1 MSLPIRHASQQQEL
15 TCTTQLGAIRVSG
28 EDCHKFMQGQLTC
41 DIDQLQE
48 NQWVFGGHCDAQ
60 GKLWSVFRAAWM
72 NGDLLLIQPLSSID
86 ASLQQLKKFAVFS
99 KVDITDASQHL
110 SFKLQLQPGKT
121 SSTPS
126 VKTEKQRLILNLTN
140 AQLEVSEQPQ
150 KADYGSEYWLA
161 YEIEQGVPLIGPPL
175 TTEFIPQMVN
185 LDKLG
190 GINFKK
196 GCYIGQETIARMHY
210 RGKNN
215 RELRQLT
222 GKSEQIPA
230 TGVQLE
236 RAIGDSWRR
245 AGAVLNAVRYDNGEI
260 ALLAVLPVSIEN
272 DATLRIK
279 GEENSTLTLCPPFD
293 NQELSDE

>member
-1 MSLPIRHASQQQEL
+1 MSFPIRHASQQQEL
-15 TCTTQLGAIRVSG
+15 TCSTQLGAIRISG
-28 EDCHKFMQGQLTC
+28 EETHKFMQGQLTC
-41 DIDQLQE
+41 DVDHLKAD
-48 NQWVFGGHCDAQ
+48 QWVFGGHCDAQ

-72 NGDLLLIQPLSSID
+72 KDDLLLIQPLSSIS
-86 ASLQQLKKFAVFS
+86 ASLQQLNKFAVFS
-99 KVDITDASQHL
+99 KVEITDASE
-110 SFKLQLQPGKT
+110 KLNFRLRLQPEKT
-121 SSTPS
+121 NTSQEVSYQES
-126 VKTEKQRLILNLTN
+126 CMVLTMHQ
-140 AQLEVSEQPQ
+140 AQLEISEQPLQ
-150 KADYGSEYWLA
+150 SEHDANYWLA
-161 YEIEQGVPLIGPPL
+161 YEIEQGVPLISQASSG
-175 TTEFIPQMVN
+175 EYIPQMVN

-230 TGVQLE
+230 AGAQLE

-293 NQELSDE
+293 NQELSNE